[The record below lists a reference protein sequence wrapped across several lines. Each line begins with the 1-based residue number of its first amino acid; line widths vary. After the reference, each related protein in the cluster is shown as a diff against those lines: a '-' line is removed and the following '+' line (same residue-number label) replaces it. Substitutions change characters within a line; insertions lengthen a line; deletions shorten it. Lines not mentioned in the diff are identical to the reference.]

1 MWGRFAREG
10 NPESAVFFF
19 TCSGARP
26 LREAGASDA
35 ASKSRLPPP
44 FLASLRAFV
53 RAGALRAYVRV
64 SRAPLACVRT
74 VRACPRMSPPLSHA
88 RTRVCTY
95 VHCMRAHS
103 REGEKAPS
111 QYVRT
116 YARTCAYVRACPRR
130 SLLHAVCARTYAR
143 TQFLWAPAPPPPPPR
158 EGGRRLMIP
167 TPTFSYPVRPRAH
180 TLTGDQPG
188 DAVPHAT
195 PCGLFVRTYAR
206 AYTFARALRL
216 RTRARP
222 VQGEMSPSRYAHP
235 CTCVSTSARTSPST
249 PRYTRAR
256 AYVRKAFGLQRCP
269 RHDRDVSDPLPGP
282 SPRPR
287 TGDQPRHEGPRA
299 TSAWRFAW
307 HCVAA
312 KVWLLQNALPLH
324 GRSPTTVPPVREVPP
339 RDGAR
344 WGVRGSDG
352 AHGTLLHLR
361 LCSRRHFHGGSRG
374 RNDRAIHVDPGEMH
388 WSYATWRGLVGPLGK
403 HPCEP

>member
-116 YARTCAYVRACPRR
+116 RA
-130 SLLHAVCARTYAR
+130 L
-143 TQFLWAPAPPPPPPR
+143 
-158 EGGRRLMIP
+158 
-167 TPTFSYPVRPRAH
+167 AH
-180 TLTGDQPG
+180 
-188 DAVPHAT
+188 
-195 PCGLFVRTYAR
+195 TYAR
-206 AYTFARALRL
+206 APVALCFTPCVRVRMHARNSFGPQRHPPPARRGTAPHDSHPNLFVSRPSPRTHSDRRSARRCGSSCHALWAVRTHVRTCVYVCARVAPAYARAPGPGRDVALSL
-216 RTRARP
+216 RTP
-222 VQGEMSPSRYAHP
+222 V
-235 CTCVSTSARTSPST
+235 
-249 PRYTRAR
+249 
-256 AYVRKAFGLQRCP
+256 YVRKY
-269 RHDRDVSDPLPGP
+269 V
-282 SPRPR
+282 R
-287 TGDQPRHEGPRA
+287 TYVALHPTLHARA
-299 TSAWRFAW
+299 
-307 HCVAA
+307 CV
-312 KVWLLQNALPLH
+312 
-324 GRSPTTVPPVREVPP
+324 RT
-339 RDGAR
+339 
-344 WGVRGSDG
+344 
-352 AHGTLLHLR
+352 
-361 LCSRRHFHGGSRG
+361 
-374 RNDRAIHVDPGEMH
+374 
-388 WSYATWRGLVGPLGK
+388 
-403 HPCEP
+403 